1 MTLRVL
7 LRLLLALVICASVC
21 RAQEDTTTKTI
32 VAPGKA
38 GRPDIRCDS
47 TYRGKKCIMR
57 VFSEKRVSGEF
68 VPYARSF
75 QIAHAMLTESDEDRD
90 GFFETLAIIDDTD
103 GRSFVE
109 VFKRERDG
117 SVHPVTREELKKTQE
132 SFDRMAAF
140 WKEFEREAPERK

>member
-1 MTLRVL
+1 MTARAL
-7 LRLLLALVICASVC
+7 LRSFLALVTCACIC
-21 RAQEDTTTKTI
+21 RAQEDTTITSV
-32 VAPGKA
+32 VAPGKG

-57 VFSEKRVSGEF
+57 VFSEKRISGEF
-68 VPYARSF
+68 VAYARSF

-109 VFKRERDG
+109 VFKREHDG
-117 SVHPVTREELKKTQE
+117 SVHPVTPEELKKTQE

-140 WKEFEREAPERK
+140 WKEFGRKAPDGK